1 MRVQVP
7 PFALFFFCGNSS
19 VVERHLAKVDV
30 AGPTPVF
37 RSKFKSDS
45 GHLNRFFVILSR
57 FKNIVL
63 EQFISIFKEQK
74 VKLTTEFTSLEKSA
88 VKLTVTIAK
97 KDVQESYNGVLTK
110 YTKNAQIPGFRKGHV
125 PANILERKYGEGIK
139 ADALSEIIDSSLNEI
154 FEKETENRPL
164 PYQQPAM
171 EKVPELDLTKDL
183 TYSVTYDVFP
193 KVEVSNLSGITI
205 KEPQVTIS
213 DKDLENELKA
223 IQERNAVV
231 IDKKADEPAE
241 KDNIVT
247 VDYEEEN
254 GEKRNGYVF
263 TIGSGEDAYGIEDQI
278 IGMKKDE
285 TKEFEKDSKKIKVTV
300 KTIKVRNLPALD
312 DELAKDVS
320 EKFKTLDDLKKD
332 ISRNMEVAKNRKISE
347 IKSQSLLEQL
357 IEKNPFEI
365 PASMLAAELDGR
377 WRMMAQQ
384 FQTTPEQLK
393 KMIESSGQTTESML
407 KEWTGD
413 SEKMLKSRIIVD
425 SLIKSK
431 NISVTPE
438 EIEEQ
443 YKKIAE
449 EGGMD
454 VEEVKKHYSD
464 PRSKE
469 WLIDDTKEQKLYNEL
484 YKEVKVSKGDKTT
497 FADLF
502 ATK

>member
-1 MRVQVP
+1 M
-7 PFALFFFCGNSS
+7 
-19 VVERHLAKVDV
+19 VERHLAKVDV

-357 IEKNPFEI
+357 IEKNPFEV